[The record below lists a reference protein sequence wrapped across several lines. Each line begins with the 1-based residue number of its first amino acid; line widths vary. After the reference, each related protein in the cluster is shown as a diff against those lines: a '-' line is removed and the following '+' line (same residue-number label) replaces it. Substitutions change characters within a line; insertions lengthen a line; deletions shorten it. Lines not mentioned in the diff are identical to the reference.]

1 MANKKINLGLP
12 SSEQNQ
18 DELKR
23 IKHKREYFK
32 MLKGTIV
39 SLLAVAATAVLI
51 SMLFMPVLKV
61 TGSSMEPT
69 LSDGQLV
76 LCLNN
81 KNFHTGDVVAFY
93 YNNKILLK
101 RVIAVAGDV
110 ISISEDGS
118 VTVNNELIAEPYIT
132 DKSKGKCDIE
142 FPYQVPD
149 NRIFVMGDHRSTSVD
164 SRSSVIGCISE
175 EDIVGKVI
183 FRIYPFNKF
192 GSID

>member
-1 MANKKINLGLP
+1 
-12 SSEQNQ
+12 
-18 DELKR
+18 
-23 IKHKREYFK
+23 
-32 MLKGTIV
+32 
-39 SLLAVAATAVLI
+39 
-51 SMLFMPVLKV
+51 
-61 TGSSMEPT
+61 MEPT

>member
-12 SSEQNQ
+12 SSEQIQ

-32 MLKGTIV
+32 MLKGTVV

>member
-1 MANKKINLGLP
+1 MTNKKINLGLP
-12 SSEQNQ
+12 SSEQIQ

-32 MLKGTIV
+32 MLKGTVV

>member
-12 SSEQNQ
+12 SSEQIQ

-118 VTVNNELIAEPYIT
+118 VTVNTELIAEPYIT

>member
-12 SSEQNQ
+12 SSEQIQ

-32 MLKGTIV
+32 MLKGTVV

-164 SRSSVIGCISE
+164 SRLSVIGCISE

>member
-12 SSEQNQ
+12 SSEQIQ

>member
-12 SSEQNQ
+12 SSEQIQ

-32 MLKGTIV
+32 MLKGTVV
-39 SLLAVAATAVLI
+39 SLLAVAAAAVLI

-69 LSDGQLV
+69 LSNGQLV

-118 VTVNNELIAEPYIT
+118 VTVNNELITEPYIT

-164 SRSSVIGCISE
+164 SRSSVIGCIPE